1 MLKSG
6 VAVHVMLM
14 ASQTVRDLGS
24 EGSSAAVRHPSAR
37 RTVVDADQR
46 WHLLDLRELYDYRDL
61 LWMLALRD
69 LKVRYRQAVIGAA
82 WAVIQPLGTM
92 LLFGVLFDLLG
103 RKPSSGVL
111 PYSITALC
119 GLLPWQLFASSV
131 TQASASLVNNR
142 HVITKVYF
150 PRMMLPAAS
159 ILCALVDFVIAFG
172 VLAGLMAWYGITPG
186 WPVLALPIFLG
197 LAVLTALA
205 AGLWLSALNALY
217 RDFMYVVPFLV
228 QVGLFLSPVVY
239 ETTALIPRHWWPVYS
254 LNPMVCVLEG
264 FRWSLLGLPAPSPET
279 MAISLAAGL
288 ALLAS
293 GLAFFRRVEHAI
305 ADRI

>member
-1 MLKSG
+1 MVMQGIQDGSPQG
-6 VAVHVMLM
+6 SARAAARHV
-14 ASQTVRDLGS
+14 R
-24 EGSSAAVRHPSAR
+24 PR
-37 RTVVDADQR
+37 RTVVDAEER
-46 WHLLDLRELYDYRDL
+46 WRLLDLRELYQYRDL
-61 LWMLALRD
+61 LWMLTLRD

-82 WAVIQPLGTM
+82 WAVIQPVGTM

-111 PYSITALC
+111 PYSVTALC

-131 TQASASLVNNR
+131 IQASASLVNNR

-159 ILCALVDFVIAFG
+159 VLCALVDFAIAFG
-172 VLAGLMAWYGITPG
+172 VLAGLMAWFGVMPG
-186 WPVLALPIFLG
+186 WPALAMPLFLA

-205 AGLWLSALNALY
+205 VGLWLSALNALY

-239 ETTALIPRHWWPVYS
+239 ETAVLIPRHWWPVYS

-264 FRWSLLGLPAPSPET
+264 FRWSLLGLPAPSAQT
-279 MAISLAAGL
+279 MAVSLAAGI
-288 ALLAS
+288 ALLVS
-293 GLAFFRRVEHAI
+293 GLAFFRKVEHAI

>member
-1 MLKSG
+1 MG
-6 VAVHVMLM
+6 VVHVVFMLT
-14 ASQTVRDLGS
+14 QTAKEYSVQQSVPVG
-24 EGSSAAVRHPSAR
+24 RHVSVP
-37 RTVVDADQR
+37 RTVVDADER
-46 WHLLDLRELYDYRDL
+46 WHLLDPGELWRYRDL
-61 LWMLALRD
+61 LWMLTLRD

-103 RKPSSGVL
+103 RKPSSGVI
-111 PYSITALC
+111 PYSVTALC

-131 TQASASLVNNR
+131 NQGSASLVNNR

-150 PRMMLPAAS
+150 PRLMLPAAS
-159 ILCALVDFVIAFG
+159 VLCALVDFAIAFG
-172 VLAGLMAWYGITPG
+172 VLAALMAWHGVAPG
-186 WPVLALPIFLG
+186 WPLLALPLFVL
-197 LAVLTALA
+197 LAALTALA

-228 QVGLFLSPVVY
+228 QVGLFVSPVVY
-239 ETTALIPRHWWPVYS
+239 ETQALIPPRWWPLYS

-264 FRWSLLGLPAPSPET
+264 FRWSLLGLPAPAWHT
-279 MAISLAAGL
+279 LAISLAAGL
-288 ALLAS
+288 LLLVS

>member
-1 MLKSG
+1 MG
-6 VAVHVMLM
+6 VAAHVLLM
-14 ASQTVRDLGS
+14 VTQ
-24 EGSSAAVRHPSAR
+24 SAPDCTRHEPATAVGRHVPVR
-37 RTVVDADQR
+37 RTVVDAQQPWR
-46 WHLLDLRELYDYRDL
+46 LLDLGELYRYRDL
-61 LWMLALRD
+61 LWMLTLRD

-103 RKPSSGVL
+103 RNPTSGAI
-111 PYSITALC
+111 PYSVTALC

-131 TQASASLVNNR
+131 IQASASLVNNR

-159 ILCALVDFVIAFG
+159 VLCALVDFAIALG
-172 VLAGLMAWYGITPG
+172 VLAGLMAWYGLAPG
-186 WPVLALPIFLG
+186 WPVLAMPVFLF
-197 LAVLTALA
+197 LAVLAALA

-217 RDFMYVVPFLV
+217 RDFIYVVPFLV

-239 ETTALIPRHWWPVYS
+239 ETAGLIPARWWTVYS

-264 FRWSLLGLPAPSPET
+264 FRWSLLGLPAPSLQT
-279 MAISLAAGL
+279 MAISLAAG
-288 ALLAS
+288 AVLLVS

>member
-1 MLKSG
+1 MVTQSTQEYDQQHST
-6 VAVHVMLM
+6 VAVG
-14 ASQTVRDLGS
+14 RRP
-24 EGSSAAVRHPSAR
+24 AVR

-46 WHLLDLRELYDYRDL
+46 WRLLDLAELYRYRDL
-61 LWMLALRD
+61 LWILTLRD

-103 RKPSSGVL
+103 RKPSSGAI
-111 PYSITALC
+111 PYSVTALC

-159 ILCALVDFVIAFG
+159 VLCSLVDFVIAFG
-172 VLAGLMAWYGITPG
+172 VLAGLMAWYGVTPG
-186 WPVLALPIFLG
+186 WPVVALPLFVV
-197 LAVLTALA
+197 LAALAALA

-217 RDFMYVVPFLV
+217 RDFIYVVPFLV

-239 ETTALIPRHWWPVYS
+239 ETQALIPPRWWPVYS
-254 LNPMVCVLEG
+254 LNPMVCVVEG
-264 FRWSLLGLPAPSPET
+264 FRWSLLGLPAPAWQT
-279 MAISLAAGL
+279 LAISLAAGL
-288 ALLAS
+288 LLLVS
-293 GLAFFRRVEHAI
+293 GVAFFRRVEHAI
-305 ADRI
+305 TDRI